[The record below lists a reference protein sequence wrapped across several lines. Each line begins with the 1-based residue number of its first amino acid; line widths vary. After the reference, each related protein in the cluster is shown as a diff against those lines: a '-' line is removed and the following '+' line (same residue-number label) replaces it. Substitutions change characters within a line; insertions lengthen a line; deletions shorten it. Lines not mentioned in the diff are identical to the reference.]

1 VPDTPASLPD
11 FTRWPSF
18 PFEGDIRVKKLD
30 EPVAVEPPRKGE
42 DPADCTACAAPDDAY
57 IWVSDRWRVRAMDR
71 PTGLPMVL
79 ILESR
84 SHLDLGDLPNM
95 LAAELGVMT
104 VRLERAIRSLDE
116 VARVHVNRWGDGEAH
131 LHLWFMGRP
140 QGRLQLRGTFL
151 SLWDE
156 ILPAV
161 SEAKW
166 RENLALVA
174 AWLAEF
180 GGTPLA
186 EPPRID
192 WKAPAKL
199 DPAIA
204 TLTLSDE
211 PDESDRPVIV
221 TPAEA
226 SSEPAGA
233 AETPSN
239 PAGAAGPSNPAEAS
253 SKPAG
258 AASKPA
264 PGAVEAREHDAA
276 GKPERGS
283 AADAR
288 SPEPAGET
296 VSVAAEPALER
307 VPRPVPDASAGS
319 RS

>member
-1 VPDTPASLPD
+1 VSGSARVSLVPDTPASLPD

-18 PFEGDIRVKKLD
+18 PFEGDIRVKALD
-30 EPVAVEPPRKGE
+30 DAVAAEPARKGE
-42 DPADCTACAAPDDAY
+42 DPANCTACTAPDDAY

-140 QGRLQLRGTFL
+140 LGRLQLRGPFL

-156 ILPAV
+156 ILPPV

-199 DPAIA
+199 DSVVTGFTAPEEAGEPAV
-204 TLTLSDE
+204 
-211 PDESDRPVIV
+211 PVEAA
-221 TPAEA
+221 AEA
-226 SSEPAGA
+226 P
-233 AETPSN
+233 
-239 PAGAAGPSNPAEAS
+239 GPSTERAS
-253 SKPAG
+253 SVG
-258 AASKPA
+258 
-264 PGAVEAREHDAA
+264 DAL
-276 GKPERGS
+276 
-283 AADAR
+283 
-288 SPEPAGET
+288 GET
-296 VSVAAEPALER
+296 VTLADEPALER
-307 VPRPVPDASAGS
+307 VPHPVPDASAGT